1 MREKEHKSLPTE
13 FFIHHPEE
21 ESEKNIMSINK
32 LINELKPIQD
42 SKEQLRRHLT
52 WMIMTRVILFTLLIA
67 VTVVLQRMGRN
78 VILPP
83 NAVTLAFLS
92 VVFIYSIGSAGLL
105 QTKTS
110 HLDRFGLIQ
119 VLSDT
124 IFSALLVLGTGCSQS
139 IFRPIFIFPVLVGGL
154 NLNRIGGLLAATASS
169 VLYGAI
175 LLCEYLE
182 YIPPFYSH
190 TNYIPP
196 DYFLDVVNKFA
207 VYAVLFFALGLSSSI
222 VAARLRKTEEVLSW
236 TSVQF
241 DRLNLLYKQIF
252 DDINTGIIT
261 VDSRNLVTSCNSAFE
276 KITGFSAE
284 KIIGLPF
291 AAFFPTIILT
301 EHDESRQAVDL
312 AKEDGS
318 LTRVRFTL
326 AQLHLP
332 PDPDDMQSDQED
344 ARCKVI
350 TMQDISLLEQMELQ
364 VRDSEKMATIGALSG
379 GIAHDFRNPLAAIS
393 GSAQILSVHI
403 KERQKESDDPIIS
416 TNRHLTDIILRE
428 SDRMEKTINDFL
440 HFAHPKEPD
449 PEWFN
454 LKRVVIDAVRQIQG
468 KKSRYP
474 GCIMHAD
481 IPENLDCW
489 GDRRQVQIILVH
501 LLENSCFASKDSA
514 EPVLVRVEEEQ
525 QEQPRLCIAVID
537 KGTGI
542 ADRIRDKVFT
552 PFVSGREDSAG
563 LGLAIVRQFV
573 EQHGGTVTLREP
585 EQGCIVEVRLPLPAS
600 AEDEDEVKEE
610 VG

>member
-1 MREKEHKSLPTE
+1 
-13 FFIHHPEE
+13 
-21 ESEKNIMSINK
+21 MSINK
-32 LINELKPIQD
+32 LINDLKPVQD
-42 SKEQLRRHLT
+42 SREQLRRHLL
-52 WMIMTRVILFTLLIA
+52 WIVMTRVILFTLLIA
-67 VTVVLQRMGRN
+67 VTLILQRMGRN
-78 VILPP
+78 VILLP
-83 NAVTLAFLS
+83 NAVTTAFLS

-105 QTKTS
+105 QTKTA
-110 HLDRFGLIQ
+110 HLPRFGLIQ

-124 IFSALLVLGTGCSQS
+124 VFSALLVLGTGCSQS
-139 IFRPIFIFPVLVGGL
+139 IFKPIFIFPVLIGGL

-169 VLYGAI
+169 LLYGGI

-207 VYAVLFFALGLSSSI
+207 VYVLIFYVIGLSGSI
-222 VAARLRKTEEVLSW
+222 VAARLRKTEEALSR

-252 DDINTGIIT
+252 DDVNTGIVT
-261 VDSRNLVTSCNSAFE
+261 VDGRNLVTSCNIAFE

-291 AAFFPTIILT
+291 ATFFPAIILT
-301 EHDESRQAVDL
+301 EHDESRQTVDL
-312 AKEDGS
+312 ARKDGS
-318 LTRVRFTL
+318 ATKVRFTL
-326 AQLHLP
+326 AQLNLP
-332 PDPDDMQSDQED
+332 PDPAIREEQND

-350 TMQDISLLEQMELQ
+350 TLQDISLLEKMEQQ
-364 VRDSEKMATIGALSG
+364 VRESEKMAAIGELSAA
-379 GIAHDFRNPLAAIS
+379 IAHDFRNPLAAIS

-440 HFAHPKEPD
+440 QFSHPKEPE
-449 PEWFN
+449 PERFN
-454 LKRVVIDAVRQIQG
+454 LKRIVLDAVRQIQG
-468 KKSRYP
+468 KRSRYP
-474 GCIMHAD
+474 GCTIIPE

-501 LLENSCFASKDSA
+501 LLENSCFASKDST
-514 EPVLVRVEEEQ
+514 EPILVRVQEESEEQ
-525 QEQPRLCIAVID
+525 AFISIAVID
-537 KGTGI
+537 QGMGFPK
-542 ADRIRDKVFT
+542 AIRDKVFT

-563 LGLAIVRQFV
+563 LGLAIVQQFV
-573 EQHGGTVTLREP
+573 EQHRGTVRLLRP
-585 EQGCIVEVRLPLPAS
+585 EQGSIVEVRLPLPAVPS
-600 AEDEDEVKEE
+600 DGEGGEE
-610 VG
+610 EEN

>member
-1 MREKEHKSLPTE
+1 
-13 FFIHHPEE
+13 
-21 ESEKNIMSINK
+21 MSINK

-42 SKEQLRRHLT
+42 SKEQLRRHLI

-67 VTVVLQRMGRN
+67 VTVVLQSLGRN

-83 NAVTLAFLS
+83 NAVTMAFLS

-110 HLDRFGLIQ
+110 HLPRFGLVQ

-124 IFSALLVLGTGCSQS
+124 VFSALLVLGTGCSQS
-139 IFRPIFIFPVLVGGL
+139 IFRPIFIFPVLIGGL
-154 NLNRIGGLLAATASS
+154 NLNRIGGLLAATVSS

-207 VYAVLFFALGLSSSI
+207 VYVVLFFAIGLSSSI
-222 VAARLRKTEEVLSW
+222 VAARLRRTEEALSR

-276 KITGFSAE
+276 KITGFFAE

-291 AAFFPTIILT
+291 DAFFPAIILI
-301 EHDESRQAVDL
+301 ENDESKQAVDL
-312 AKEDGS
+312 TKEDGGS
-318 LTRVRFTL
+318 TRVRFTL
-326 AQLHLP
+326 AQLNLP
-332 PDPDDMQSDQED
+332 PDPEVQGGQED

-350 TMQDISLLEQMELQ
+350 TMQDINLLEKMEQQ
-364 VRDSEKMATIGALSG
+364 VRNSEKMATIGELSG

-403 KERQKESDDPIIS
+403 RERQKESDDPTIS

-440 HFAHPKEPD
+440 QFAHPKESE

-454 LKRVVIDAVRQIQG
+454 LQRVVGDAVRQIQG

-474 GCIMHAD
+474 GCTLTAD
-481 IPENLDCW
+481 IPETLDCW
-489 GDRRQVQIILVH
+489 GDKRQVQIILVH

-514 EPVLVRVEEEQ
+514 EPILVQVEEEQ
-525 QEQPRLCIAVID
+525 LEQEGQAALCIAIID
-537 KGTGI
+537 KGVGI
-542 ADRIRDKVFT
+542 ANEIRDKVFN
-552 PFVSGREDSAG
+552 PFFSSREDSAG
-563 LGLAIVRQFV
+563 LGMAIVQQFV
-573 EQHGGTVTLREP
+573 EQHGGTVTLLEP
-585 EQGCIVEVRLPLPAS
+585 DKGSIVEIRLPLPAS
-600 AEDEDEVKEE
+600 TEDDEV
-610 VG
+610 G

>member
-1 MREKEHKSLPTE
+1 
-13 FFIHHPEE
+13 
-21 ESEKNIMSINK
+21 MSINK
-32 LINELKPIQD
+32 LINELKPIRD
-42 SKEQLRRHLT
+42 SKEQLRRHLV
-52 WMIMTRVILFTLLIA
+52 WMITTRVILFTLLIA
-67 VTVVLQRMGRN
+67 VTVVLQSLGRN

-83 NAVTLAFLS
+83 NAVTMAFLS

-110 HLDRFGLIQ
+110 HLPRFGLIQ

-124 IFSALLVLGTGCSQS
+124 VFSALLVLGTGCSQS
-139 IFRPIFIFPVLVGGL
+139 IFRPIFIFPVLIGGL

-175 LLCEYLE
+175 LLSEYLE

-207 VYAVLFFALGLSSSI
+207 VYVVLFFAIGLSSSI
-222 VAARLRKTEEVLSW
+222 VAARLRRTEEALSR

-261 VDSRNLVTSCNSAFE
+261 VESRNLVTSCNMAFE

-291 AAFFPTIILT
+291 DTFFPAMILT
-301 EHDESRQAVDL
+301 EHDESKQVVGLTR
-312 AKEDGS
+312 EDGGS
-318 LTRVRFTL
+318 IRVRFTL
-326 AQLHLP
+326 AQLNLP
-332 PDPDDMQSDQED
+332 PDPDVQDGRDD

-350 TMQDISLLEQMELQ
+350 TMQDISVLEKMERQ
-364 VRDSEKMATIGALSG
+364 VRDSEKMATIGELSG

-403 KERQKESDDPIIS
+403 RERQKESDDPIIS

-440 HFAHPKEPD
+440 QFAHPKELV

-454 LKRVVIDAVRQIQG
+454 LKRVVFDAVRQIQG

-474 GCIMHAD
+474 GCTILAD
-481 IPENLDCW
+481 IPGNLDCW
-489 GDRRQVQIILVH
+489 GDRQQVQIVLAH
-501 LLENSCFASKDSA
+501 LLENSCFASRDCA
-514 EPVLVRVEEEQ
+514 EPIIVRVEEEQ
-525 QEQPRLCIAVID
+525 KEQVDLCIAVID

-542 ADRIRDKVFT
+542 TDRIRDKVFT
-552 PFVSGREDSAG
+552 PFVSGRENSAG
-563 LGLAIVRQFV
+563 LGLAIVQQFI
-573 EQHGGTVTLREP
+573 EQHGGTVTLLEP
-585 EQGCIVEVRLPLPAS
+585 EEGCIVEIRLPLPALT
-600 AEDEDEVKEE
+600 EDEEE
-610 VG
+610 IG

>member
-1 MREKEHKSLPTE
+1 
-13 FFIHHPEE
+13 
-21 ESEKNIMSINK
+21 MSINK

-42 SKEQLRRHLT
+42 SKEQLRRHLV

-67 VTVVLQRMGRN
+67 VTVVLQSLGRN

-83 NAVTLAFLS
+83 NAVTMAFLS

-110 HLDRFGLIQ
+110 HLPRFGLIQ

-124 IFSALLVLGTGCSQS
+124 VFSALLVLGTGCSQS
-139 IFRPIFIFPVLVGGL
+139 IFRPIFIFPVLIGGL

-207 VYAVLFFALGLSSSI
+207 VYVVLFFAIGLSSSI
-222 VAARLRKTEEVLSW
+222 VAARLRRTEEALSR

-241 DRLNLLYKQIF
+241 DRLNILYKQIF

-276 KITGFSAE
+276 KITGFSIE

-291 AAFFPTIILT
+291 DTFFPTIILT
-301 EHDESRQAVDL
+301 ENDESKQAVDL
-312 AKEDGS
+312 IREDGGF
-318 LTRVRFTL
+318 TRVRFTL
-326 AQLHLP
+326 AQLNLP
-332 PDPDDMQSDQED
+332 PDPEVQGGRGD

-350 TMQDISLLEQMELQ
+350 TMQDISVLEKMEQQ
-364 VRDSEKMATIGALSG
+364 VRDTEKMATIGELSG

-403 KERQKESDDPIIS
+403 RERQKESDDPIIS
-416 TNRHLTDIILRE
+416 TNRHLIDIILRE

-440 HFAHPKEPD
+440 QFAHPKESE

-454 LKRVVIDAVRQIQG
+454 LKRVVVDAVRQIQG

-474 GCIMHAD
+474 GCTITVD
-481 IPENLDCW
+481 IPETLDCW
-489 GDRRQVQIILVH
+489 GDKRQVQIILVH
-501 LLENSCFASKDSA
+501 LLQNSCFASKDSA
-514 EPVLVRVEEEQ
+514 EPILVQVEEEQ
-525 QEQPRLCIAVID
+525 QEQASLCIAVID
-537 KGTGI
+537 KGVGI
-542 ADRIRDKVFT
+542 ANEIRDKVFT
-552 PFVSGREDSAG
+552 PFFSSREDSAG
-563 LGLAIVRQFV
+563 LGMAIVQQFV
-573 EQHGGTVTLREP
+573 EQHGGTVTLLEP
-585 EQGCIVEVRLPLPAS
+585 DKGSVVKIRLPLPAS
-600 AEDEDEVKEE
+600 IEDEE

>member
-1 MREKEHKSLPTE
+1 
-13 FFIHHPEE
+13 
-21 ESEKNIMSINK
+21 MSINN
-32 LINELKPIQD
+32 LINDLKPLQD
-42 SKEQLRRHLT
+42 SKEQLRRHLV

-67 VTVVLQRMGRN
+67 VTVVLQSLGRN

-83 NAVTLAFLS
+83 NAVTMAFLS

-110 HLDRFGLIQ
+110 HLPRFGLIQ

-124 IFSALLVLGTGCSQS
+124 VFSALLVLGTGCSQS
-139 IFRPIFIFPVLVGGL
+139 IFRPIFIFPVLIGGL

-207 VYAVLFFALGLSSSI
+207 VYVVIFFAIGLSGSI
-222 VAARLRKTEEVLSW
+222 VAARLRRTEEALSR

-241 DRLNLLYKQIF
+241 DRLNILYKQVF

-261 VDSRNLVTSCNSAFE
+261 VDGRNLVTSCNIAFE

-291 AAFFPTIILT
+291 DAFFPAMILT
-301 EHDESRQAVDL
+301 ENDESKQAVDL
-312 AKEDGS
+312 AREDGS
-318 LTRVRFTL
+318 STRVRFTL
-326 AQLHLP
+326 AQLNLP
-332 PDPDDMQSDQED
+332 PDPEGRGDQQD

-350 TMQDISLLEQMELQ
+350 TMQDISLLEKMEQQ
-364 VRDSEKMATIGALSG
+364 VRDSEKMATIGELSG

-393 GSAQILSVHI
+393 GSAQILSVHTR
-403 KERQKESDDPIIS
+403 ERQKESDDPIIS

-428 SDRMEKTINDFL
+428 SERMEKTINDFL
-440 HFAHPKEPD
+440 QFAHPKDLE

-454 LKRVVIDAVRQIQG
+454 LKRVVVDAVRQIQG

-474 GCIMHAD
+474 GSTITAD

-489 GDRRQVQIILVH
+489 GDRRQVQVILVH
-501 LLENSCFASKDSA
+501 LLENSCFASKDSV
-514 EPVLVRVEEEQ
+514 EPIIVRVEEEQ
-525 QEQPRLCIAVID
+525 KEQADLCIAVID
-537 KGTGI
+537 KGMGI
-542 ADRIRDKVFT
+542 ADEIRDKVFN
-552 PFVSGREDSAG
+552 PFFSSREDSAG
-563 LGLAIVRQFV
+563 LGLAIVQQFV
-573 EQHGGTVTLREP
+573 DQHGGTVTLLEP
-585 EQGCIVEVRLPLPAS
+585 EEGNVVEIRLPLPAS
-600 AEDEDEVKEE
+600 TEDEE

>member
-1 MREKEHKSLPTE
+1 
-13 FFIHHPEE
+13 
-21 ESEKNIMSINK
+21 MSINK

-42 SKEQLRRHLT
+42 SKEQLRRHLA

-67 VTVVLQRMGRN
+67 VTVVLQHMGRN

-105 QTKTS
+105 QTKTN
-110 HLDRFGLIQ
+110 HLARFGLIQ

-124 IFSALLVLGTGCSQS
+124 VFSALLVLGTGCSQS
-139 IFRPIFIFPVLVGGL
+139 IFRPIFIFPVLIGGL
-154 NLNRIGGLLAATASS
+154 NLNRIGGLLAATVSS

-207 VYAVLFFALGLSSSI
+207 VYAVLFFAIGLSSSI

-241 DRLNLLYKQIF
+241 DRLNLLYKQVF

-261 VDSRNLVTSCNSAFE
+261 VDGSNLVTSCNTAFE
-276 KITGFSAE
+276 KITGFAADR
-284 KIIGLPF
+284 IIGLPF
-291 AAFFPTIILT
+291 ATFFPAIMLT

-312 AKEDGS
+312 AREDGN

-326 AQLHLP
+326 AQLNLP
-332 PDPDDMQSDQED
+332 PDPDMQGDQQDYQDD

-350 TMQDISLLEQMELQ
+350 TMQDISVLEKMERQL
-364 VRDSEKMATIGALSG
+364 RDSEKMATIGALSG

-440 HFAHPKEPD
+440 HFAHPKEPY

-454 LKRVVIDAVRQIQG
+454 LKRVVGDAVRQIQG

-474 GCIMHAD
+474 GSAIHSD

-489 GDRRQVQIILVH
+489 GDRRQVQILLVH
-501 LLENSCFASKDSA
+501 LLENSCFASKDCA
-514 EPVLVRVEEEQ
+514 EPILVRVEEEQ
-525 QEQPRLCIAVID
+525 EEQQEQTSLCIAVID
-537 KGTGI
+537 KGTGL
-542 ADRIRDKVFT
+542 ADRIRDKAFT

-600 AEDEDEVKEE
+600 AEDEDEKEE
-610 VG
+610 KAEEDIG